1 MPVGGGLKRIAFVPA
16 QKHDANAIDPLS
28 FGLVPLNDPVS
39 LVWSCMQCFSDS
51 HFLVQRKE
59 RREKERER
67 EEKRERE
74 RERREEKEKRKR
86 RRRRRE
92 EKRREEKRK
101 RERET
106 EREKEKGQ

>member
-59 RREKERER
+59 RRER
-67 EEKRERE
+67 
-74 RERREEKEKRKR
+74 
-86 RRRRRE
+86 

-101 RERET
+101 RKRRRRERVGEEKRREEKERQKDRKT